1 MSDAHYTPN
10 VIVEN
15 PKIRRGVNVFLGI
28 AGTIVT
34 LAVIVDT
41 AIEQI
46 DVSAYTTPAGAI
58 LLGIASLFGLS
69 VTVPNVPRK

>member
-1 MSDAHYTPN
+1 MDDANYTPN
-10 VIVEN
+10 VVLEN

-34 LAVIVDT
+34 IATIVDINIT
-41 AIEQI
+41 EI
-46 DVSAYTTPAGAI
+46 DISAYTTPSAGI
-58 LLGIASLFGLS
+58 LLGISALFGLS